1 MSTRA
6 IQFLGKQGVPYGV
19 VKYEH
24 IEKGAEFAS
33 QAIGLPLEQTIKTL
47 VVDVSPEGPVFLLM
61 PGHVQ
66 ADMKA
71 LAKALKAKR
80 AALADTKTA
89 ERLTGYLVG
98 GISPFGSK
106 KRLPVYMEASLL
118 DHREVAINGG
128 QRGTLL
134 IMSPRDILKA
144 ASARTITVSQ

>member
-6 IQFLGKQGVPYGV
+6 IQLLDRQRIPYKV
-19 VKYEH
+19 EKYEH
-24 IEKGAEFAS
+24 LEKGAEFAS
-33 QAIGLPLEQTIKTL
+33 HAIGLPLERTIKTL
-47 VVDVSPEGPVFLLM
+47 VVDVSPGGPVFLLM

-66 ADMKA
+66 ADLKA

-80 AALADTKTA
+80 AALADTQTA

-106 KRLPVYMEASLL
+106 KKLPVYMEASLL
-118 DHREVAINGG
+118 DHGEVAINGG

-134 IMSPRDILKA
+134 IMSPGDILKA
-144 ASARTITVSQ
+144 ASGRILNVSQ